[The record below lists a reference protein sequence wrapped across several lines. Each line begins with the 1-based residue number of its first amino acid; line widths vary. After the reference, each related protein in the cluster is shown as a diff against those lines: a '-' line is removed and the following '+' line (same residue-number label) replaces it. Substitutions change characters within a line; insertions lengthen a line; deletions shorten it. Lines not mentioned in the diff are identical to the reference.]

1 MSTHRAGTTCRLLV
15 LLALTVVAV
24 LGAGSTAANA
34 TFSDA
39 ATMSATTVG
48 TGTVGPV
55 TKVRIDTSCITT
67 TTVIKRTYRTTAT
80 GTYQIG
86 YAETSSTATS
96 TSNIEGDDTVT
107 TPSSTNPA
115 EYTSTRT
122 IKDTELY
129 ATARWDLST
138 SARVTR
144 YRMTAHTTFGPVLI
158 GEPGSIAT
166 SMTRQYDAEV
176 LQYRPQLSIDTLTDY
191 GWIGTSKLTAPVTC

>member
-24 LGAGSTAANA
+24 LGASSTAANA

-39 ATMSATTVG
+39 AGMSATTVG
-48 TGTVGPV
+48 TGTVTAA

-67 TTVIKRTYRTTAT
+67 TTVIKLTYRTTAT

-86 YAETSSTATS
+86 YAETRNTATS
-96 TSNIEGDDTVT
+96 RSNVEGDDTVT

-115 EYTSTRT
+115 EYTTTRT

-138 SARVTR
+138 SARVTG

-158 GEPGSIAT
+158 GEPGPMAT
-166 SMTRQYDAEV
+166 SMTRRYDAEV
-176 LQYRPQLSIDTLTDY
+176 LQYRPRLSLDTLTDY